1 MWKKIYTDSDERTFN
16 VDVRDIYLTIDYVSG
31 IIPDP
36 DASKAYT
43 NNVRLPRLLDKNL
56 REIKRLRPSSL
67 SLSLTIDDIST
78 ARSLPVRGAWIEIF
92 FPPGCPA

>member
-1 MWKKIYTDSDERTFN
+1 MEKIYTDSDERTFN

-43 NNVRLPRLLDKNL
+43 NNVRLPRLLDKICEKSSACAPL
-56 REIKRLRPSSL
+56 RYLYR
-67 SLSLTIDDIST
+67 
-78 ARSLPVRGAWIEIF
+78 
-92 FPPGCPA
+92 